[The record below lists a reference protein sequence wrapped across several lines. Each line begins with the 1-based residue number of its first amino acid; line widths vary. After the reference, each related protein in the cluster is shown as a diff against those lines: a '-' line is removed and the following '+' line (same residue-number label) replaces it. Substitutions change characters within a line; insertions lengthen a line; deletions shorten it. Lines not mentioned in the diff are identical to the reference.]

1 MNRGCITPHKN
12 EDTSVNKFI
21 LILSGFFLAS
31 LIGCSKAEPPKQ
43 PEVARPAKIFTVVG
57 PDELMIRSFPGEVQA
72 SDEANM
78 AFRVSGKLVEFPAKR
93 GFPVK
98 QGDLLARLD
107 PADFQAAVN
116 HAQAQYDL
124 SVAQYNRA
132 AELVERQLVSQAET
146 DQRLAAMKVRKSDL
160 TRARNNVDYTQLIA
174 PFDGVVAR
182 RMAENYE
189 NVTAGQVVL
198 VLQTGQMVDVIVDI
212 PESIVA
218 RVERVVSERDPKP
231 VQIRFGSTKDR
242 TYTAHYKE
250 HETNADPATLTF
262 KVTFSLPAPDDLNV
276 LPGMSA
282 TVIADLSRLFS
293 EELAA
298 VTLVPIEAVFSAE
311 EEPLDAD
318 LKQVWVVDPESMRTT
333 RRDVKVGPL
342 KGQKIAI
349 LEGLEPGELIIAAG
363 VNAVREGMWV
373 RPMKRERGL

>member
-1 MNRGCITPHKN
+1 M
-12 EDTSVNKFI
+12 
-21 LILSGFFLAS
+21 
-31 LIGCSKAEPPKQ
+31 
-43 PEVARPAKIFTVVG
+43 ARPAKIFTVVG

-78 AFRVSGKLVEFPAKR
+78 AFRVSGKLVEFHAKR

-132 AELVERQLVSQAET
+132 AELVERQLISKAET
-146 DQRLAAMKVRKSDL
+146 DQRLAMMKVHKSEL
-160 TRARNNVDYTQLIA
+160 TRARNNVDYTQLFA

-189 NVTAGQVVL
+189 NVTAGQVIL
-198 VLQTGQMVDVIVDI
+198 ILQTGQMVDVIVDI

-218 RVERVVSERDPKP
+218 RVERVVSKRDPKP
-231 VQIRFGSTKDR
+231 VQIRFGSATDR
-242 TYTAHYKE
+242 TYTAQYKE

-318 LKQVWVVDPESMRTT
+318 RQQVWIVEPDSMRTT

-363 VNAVREGMWV
+363 VNAVQEGMWV